1 MKNKIKYKNIFR
13 IIPFVLTVIL
23 FTIADNNS
31 FGQTTDTYTSSGTF
45 TWTCPTG
52 VTEVTVQVW
61 GGGGAGGGSTRNLY
75 CGGGGGGGGYSTGTV
90 PVTAGTNYTVTV
102 GSGGTGSTGNGTDG
116 GNSSFLTIT
125 ANGGG
130 GGTGGYSGYAG
141 EGGDGGTATGGTTSI
156 TGENGADETYYNG
169 NYYGGDGGNGANGGA
184 GGAGSINAN
193 GNPGI
198 APGGGG
204 GGGER
209 SSSNRS
215 GGAGASG
222 QVILTYCASPTSYKV
237 ALNEGFEGTFLPT
250 GWTQYDCPGDGS
262 SNIWTKGS
270 YGGYTTPEGSNSAII
285 EFDASNIVNR
295 ALQTPVIDITN
306 YTCANLSYYV
316 FINGDWD
323 EEMHVEITKDGGTNW
338 INLASHSTS
347 YGGWSPLQT
356 ISLDS
361 YVGNSVSIRFRYY
374 QPSDDNSSGIDG
386 VLITGC
392 AYPPLSITT
401 NPTNQS
407 ICYNSSADFSVV
419 ATGPGALSYQWQY
432 QGSNIVN
439 GTPAG
444 AVYSG
449 ATTPTLSVSGTIAN
463 ATYSAYT
470 CVVSSSNTSVTSS
483 GADLTISSDV
493 APDAPTNLTK
503 SDDMICSGTSVTLGA
518 TVPSG
523 TSLEWYSGSCSGTL
537 LTSPVSPLETTI
549 YYAKAY
555 DSGSGC
561 RSACSTITVNVMDN
575 VIFVEQPES
584 QYGCAGESLT
594 FSVIA
599 TGAGLTYQWQEDSGS
614 GFGNITDAGV
624 YSGATTMNLAIS
636 NVIGL
641 GGNEYRCVVT
651 GTCDSGN
658 SATATLSEIPNGLSG
673 TYTVGTTGDYTT
685 LKAAFD
691 DINSNGL
698 SGDTYLEVISNIT
711 NNLEASLNQWVDCAG
726 NSGYVVTI
734 YPTGGTRTI
743 SGNIATS
750 LVTLNG
756 ADKVT
761 IDGRIDM
768 TGTANSLVFSNTNTA
783 GSTLRFI
790 NDACDNVIQYATFR
804 GVYATDDLS
813 GVVYFGTGTSTGN
826 NNNLISYCDIRNG
839 TTTPSNGIY
848 SVSSEN
854 AKNTNNTIAYCNIFN
869 FHWYDDLKFTSGIYI
884 GPGNDKWAINNNS
897 FYQTSS
903 TTGARY
909 AAINIFSENGNNYT
923 VEDNYIG
930 GSNKECGGTAWTST
944 TGANRN
950 TIHGIR
956 LTCSSSG
963 VSIIENNTIA
973 NLNFTHIPI
982 SEMDDQLV
990 GIYTNG
996 RVDIIENTIGDDSNG
1011 SINLTTNY
1019 IATTGYDFHIGI
1031 WKYGDGNVIDNK
1043 IGSINLY
1050 GTTQNRVPFT
1060 GIQINGEINNDYIVS
1075 GNIIGSK
1082 STSNSIQTT
1091 SATYPYLD
1099 FYGIYLGTDDDFR
1112 ATITGNNIANI
1123 TSSSSNSSSYCIGI
1137 GNNTTA
1143 GIQTITGNTIR
1154 DILTASTN
1162 NTYGRN
1168 PCFIGITNDNSTTDN
1183 LTVSNNSIYN
1193 ITATGNTNIVLLG
1206 ILGFNA
1212 SGTNTYNA
1220 NNIHSFNVINSTTSL
1235 IEGITL
1241 DSGDALVS
1249 NNMINLGSSIT
1260 NNATIFGM
1268 RNSTTGTGN
1277 IYFNSIYIGGSVFT
1291 GSSSTYAYYDDGNGI
1306 SNLLNNILYNVR
1318 TGGTK
1323 RHLAIVTFDLTNW
1336 SSNYNIL
1343 YSADPFYIGAYPTYA
1358 NFTNWKSGT
1367 SGDANSINSNPL
1379 FTSIGNLHLQ
1389 VGSPAIGTAFSGTG
1403 ITTDV
1408 DNETRASSPCIGAD
1422 EIFTSIGT
1430 DVYGIYS
1437 PDGINGNIK
1446 DCQIISQGG
1455 APGGTGYDVADPDNT
1470 FWPDVFI
1477 KDYQVITAS
1486 NLACTNSE
1494 FTFTTADASPNWLF
1508 GNGSNPTS
1516 STSSPSTSEYESTG
1530 YKDLI
1535 ESFKVYRDFNN
1546 LTMIAPDAGT
1556 ILGAPSGAGCPTTYN
1571 YTSSVAGSAGFL
1583 YEWNCTA
1590 PSGCSVS
1597 INNPTAASTDITF
1610 VNQTG
1615 VNQIFLVTLDIETEC
1630 CGALKQVRRY
1640 ITIFPGPTMPEITEN
1655 PYNTCTGGE
1664 QEVSVNNPD
1673 PTYSFQWFDAITGG
1687 TQLGSGTSFTFT
1699 TMPSGTNY
1707 YYVQSTNSFGCSSQ
1721 RTQIEIEGED
1731 ADPPSV
1737 DDATTCGTNNVTLY
1751 INSPSAGYTYN
1762 WYISSCGGTPLQ
1774 SSTGTNFTYNVTAT
1788 TNFYVAAIPPGCAM
1802 STCATPTITVL
1813 TPTDPILWEGDDATN
1828 PSDWFVA
1835 ENWQN
1840 GCIPTCATN
1849 VSIPN
1854 LANDPDIKF
1863 DPTQVAE
1870 AKNIN
1875 LQSGAELSFSVNKAV
1890 LQICGDFTHAGI
1902 LTTNN
1907 LGTIEFTGSDAQK
1920 YIYSSGTGEFNNVR
1934 INNSNANPTLT
1945 IEGGDMIISPNGN
1958 LTFVN
1963 GTLVTGSNNLI
1974 IKNTASGGISG
1985 HNADRYVVGNLRRY
1999 ITSTVSDYAFPV
2011 GEASRYALMDF
2022 TNNSLTGITYLD
2034 AKFMSSFTN
2043 TGILDPAKA
2052 FDGIIRYDY
2061 IASEGIWQL
2070 DPNTAPTGGSYDIA
2084 LWHDDGGT
2092 GTFANLIDNQF
2103 APVKRPSTSTAAE
2116 DWTALGGTHIPTL
2129 VADGYCERTDW
2140 TSFSQYA
2147 VAYKEIPLPVE
2158 LLYFDAYYNGKNVD
2172 LDWSTAT
2179 EINNDFFLVQ
2189 KSSDATNFDQIGK
2202 VFSKAPNGNSNT
2214 QLFYSL
2220 NDNNINSGT
2229 YYYRLK
2235 QYDFDGAYQYS
2246 HIVTI
2251 IIGEKS
2257 VFAITPN
2264 PAKESVEINYYCI
2277 NEANPIVKIYDS
2289 RGRIVHIDKLH
2300 CTKGQNKSSINIS
2313 HLSPGLYTITLIT
2326 DYSTEQVKLIKQ

>member
-1 MKNKIKYKNIFR
+1 MKNKIQYKNIFR
-13 IIPFVLTVIL
+13 IIPFVLTLLL
-23 FTIADNNS
+23 FTIISNYS
-31 FGQTTDTYTSSGTF
+31 FGQTTDTYTSSGT
-45 TWTCPTG
+45 WTCPAG

-61 GGGGAGGGSTRNLY
+61 GGGGAGGGSTINKS
-75 CGGGGGGGGYSTGTV
+75 GGSGGGGGGYSTGTV
-90 PVTAGTNYTVTV
+90 SVTAGTVYDVTV
-102 GSGGTGSTGNGTDG
+102 GSGGTGSTENGTAG

-130 GGTGGYSGYAG
+130 GGGRNKGSIGIGGTASGG
-141 EGGDGGTATGGTTSI
+141 STNITGGDGILGTI
-156 TGENGADETYYNG
+156 TGNAGGA
-169 NYYGGDGGNGANGGA
+169 GANGGA
-184 GGAGSINAN
+184 GGAGGVSDAN
-193 GNPGI
+193 GNPGS

-204 GGGER
+204 GGGEKGGGD
-209 SSSNRS
+209 RS

-222 QVILTYCASPTSYKV
+222 QVVLTYCTSPTSYEV

-270 YGGYTTPEGSNSAII
+270 YVGYAAPEGSNSAII
-285 EFDASNIVNR
+285 GFDASNIVNR

-316 FINGDWD
+316 FINGTWD

-338 INLASHSTS
+338 ISLASHGTS
-347 YGGWSPLQT
+347 YGGWSSLQT

-407 ICYNSSADFSVV
+407 ICYNSSADFNVV
-419 ATGPGALSYQWQY
+419 ATGTGTLSYQWKY

-449 ATTPTLSVSGTIAN
+449 ATTSTLSVSGAIATG
-463 ATYSAYT
+463 TYSAYT
-470 CVVSSSNTSVTSS
+470 CVVSDAYGSATST
-483 GADLTISSDV
+483 GADLIISASV
-493 APDAPTNLTK
+493 APNAPTNLTK
-503 SDDMICSGTSVTLGA
+503 SDDLTCPGQSVTLGG
-518 TVPSG
+518 TVSSG
-523 TSLEWYSGSCSGTL
+523 TLEWHTGSCSGSTI
-537 LTSPVSPLETTI
+537 TSPVSPTETTT

-555 DSGSGC
+555 NSTTGC
-561 RSACSTITVNVMDN
+561 RSACSEITVNVMDN
-575 VIFVEQPES
+575 VVFVEQPES

-594 FSVIA
+594 FAVIA
-599 TGAGLTYQWQEDSGS
+599 TGAGLAYQWQVSTDG
-614 GFGNITDAGV
+614 GTIYNNITNIGV

-636 NVIGL
+636 NVSGL
-641 GGNEYRCVVT
+641 NNHQYRCVVT
-651 GTCDSGN
+651 GACGTPQNSN
-658 SATATLSEIPNGLSG
+658 SATLNVLSSGLSG
-673 TYTVGTTGDYTT
+673 TYTVGSGGNYTT
-685 LKAAFD
+685 LKTAFD
-691 DINSNGL
+691 AINLNGL
-698 SGDTYLEVISNIT
+698 SGNTYLKVISNI
-711 NNLEASLNQWVDCAG
+711 NNNSEASLNQWVDCAG
-726 NSGYVVTI
+726 NSGYTVTI
-734 YPTGGTRTI
+734 YPTGATQTI
-743 SGNIATS
+743 SGSNATS

-768 TGTANSLVFSNTNTA
+768 TGTANSLVFSNTSTA
-783 GSTLRFI
+783 GSTLRFV
-790 NDACDNVIQYATFR
+790 NDACNNVIQYATLQ
-804 GVYATDDLS
+804 GVYATNDLN

-826 NNNLISYCDIRNG
+826 NNNLISYCDIKNG

-854 AKNTNNTIAYCNIFN
+854 AKNSNNTISYCNIFN

-884 GPGNDKWAINNNS
+884 GAGNDKWAINNNS

-903 TTGARY
+903 RTGARY
-909 AAINIFSENGNNYT
+909 TAINIFSENGNNYT

-944 TGANRN
+944 TGAKRN

-956 LTCSSSG
+956 VTCSSSG

-973 NLNFTHIPI
+973 NLSFTHIPI
-982 SEMDDQLV
+982 YEMDDQLV

-996 RVDIIENTIGDDSNG
+996 RVDIIENTIGNDSNG

-1019 IATTGYDFHIGI
+1019 AATTGYDFHIGI

-1043 IGSINLY
+1043 MGSINLY

-1060 GIQINGEINNDYIVS
+1060 GIQIDGDINNDYIVS

-1091 SATYPYLD
+1091 STTYPYLD

-1112 ATITGNNIANI
+1112 ATITNNTIANI
-1123 TSSSSNSSSYCIGI
+1123 KSASSNLNSYFIGI

-1154 DILTASTN
+1154 DISTASTN
-1162 NTYGRN
+1162 ATYGRN
-1168 PCFIGITNDNSTTDN
+1168 PCFIGIINDNSTTDN

-1193 ITATGNTNIVLLG
+1193 ITATSNVGNYLLG
-1206 ILGFNA
+1206 IWVYNA
-1212 SGTNTYNA
+1212 PGTNTINA
-1220 NNIHSFNVINSTTSL
+1220 NNIHSFNIPTSTTAT

-1241 DSGDALVS
+1241 YSGDALIS
-1249 NNMINLGSSIT
+1249 NNMINLGSLINRNT
-1260 NNATIFGM
+1260 TILSM
-1268 RNSTTGTGN
+1268 RTSTTGTGN
-1277 IYFNSIYIGGSVFT
+1277 IYFNSVYIGGTIST
-1291 GSSSTYAYYDDGNGI
+1291 GASSTYTFYDSGNGT
-1306 SNLLNNILYNVR
+1306 SALRNNILYNAR
-1318 TGGTK
+1318 IGGTGS
-1323 RHLAIVTFDLTNW
+1323 HLAIVTFNLTQW

-1343 YSADPFYIGAYPTYA
+1343 YSADLSYIGAYPTYA
-1358 NFTNWKSGT
+1358 NFANWKSGT
-1367 SGDANSINSNPL
+1367 SGDANSLNQNPL
-1379 FTSIGNLHLQ
+1379 FNSVNDLHIPS
-1389 VGSPAIGTAFSGTG
+1389 GSPAIGTAVTGTG
-1403 ITTDV
+1403 ITTDF
-1408 DNETRASSPCIGAD
+1408 DNQERTSSPCIGAD
-1422 EIFTSIGT
+1422 ENVTAPYGT
-1430 DVYGIYS
+1430 NVYGIHS
-1437 PDGINGNIK
+1437 PDGINGNIN

-1455 APGGTGYDVADPDNT
+1455 APGGTGYDVADPFNT

-1486 NLACTNSE
+1486 NLSCTNSE
-1494 FTFTTADASPNWLF
+1494 FTFTTADASPSWLF

-1516 STSSPSTSEYESTG
+1516 STSAPAKSEYTSTG

-1535 ESFKVYRDFNN
+1535 ESFKIYRDFNN

-1583 YEWNCTA
+1583 YEWNCIA

-1640 ITIFPGPTMPEITEN
+1640 ITIFPGPTMPEITGN
-1655 PYNTCTGGE
+1655 PYSTCTGGE

-1673 PTYSFQWFDAITGG
+1673 PTYSFEWFNAITGG

-1737 DDATTCGTNNVTLY
+1737 DNATTCGTNDVTLS

-1788 TNFYVAAIPPGCAM
+1788 TSFYVAATPPGCAM
-1802 STCATPTITVL
+1802 STCATVTVTVL
-1813 TPTDPILWEGDDATN
+1813 SPTDPILWEGDDATSPN
-1828 PSDWFVA
+1828 DWFIA

-1849 VSIPN
+1849 VEIPN
-1854 LANDPDIKF
+1854 LTSDPDIGF

-1875 LQSGAELSFSVNKAV
+1875 LQSGAELSFSANKAV
-1890 LQICGDFTHAGI
+1890 LQICGNFTHAGT

-1907 LGTIEFTGSDAQK
+1907 FGTIEFTGSDAQK

-1934 INNSNANPTLT
+1934 INNSNAIPTLT
-1945 IEGGDMIISPNGN
+1945 IEGGDMIISPNGS
-1958 LTFVN
+1958 LTFIN
-1963 GTLVTGSNNLI
+1963 GIIVTGLNILI
-1974 IKNTASGGISG
+1974 IKNTASGGING

-2043 TGILDPAKA
+2043 TGILDPAKVY
-2052 FDGIIRYDY
+2052 DGLMRYDY

-2070 DPNTAPTGGSYDIA
+2070 DANAAPTGGSYDIA

-2158 LLYFDAYYNGKNVD
+2158 LLYFDAYYNGKDVD

-2202 VFSKAPNGNSNT
+2202 VFSKA
-2214 QLFYSL
+2214 
-2220 NDNNINSGT
+2220 
-2229 YYYRLK
+2229 
-2235 QYDFDGAYQYS
+2235 
-2246 HIVTI
+2246 
-2251 IIGEKS
+2251 
-2257 VFAITPN
+2257 
-2264 PAKESVEINYYCI
+2264 
-2277 NEANPIVKIYDS
+2277 
-2289 RGRIVHIDKLH
+2289 
-2300 CTKGQNKSSINIS
+2300 
-2313 HLSPGLYTITLIT
+2313 
-2326 DYSTEQVKLIKQ
+2326 